1 MTTPE
6 RDVIVFCR
14 KTGPQIRKGKAMLQR
29 HTLNTKSIYRPY
41 DLKDVMPSTDKVERF
56 IMACLKKAGPSGYLG
71 PGVSIRILE

>member
-1 MTTPE
+1 
-6 RDVIVFCR
+6 
-14 KTGPQIRKGKAMLQR
+14 MLQR